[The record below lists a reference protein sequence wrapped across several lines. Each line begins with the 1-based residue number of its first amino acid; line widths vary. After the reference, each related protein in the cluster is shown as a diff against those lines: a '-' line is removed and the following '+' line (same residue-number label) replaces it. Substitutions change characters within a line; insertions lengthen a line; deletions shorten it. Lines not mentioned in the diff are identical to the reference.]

1 MSERHASIFR
11 LNPLLSR
18 FVPSAVATMLAP
30 PLEHM
35 LSLRRLARVYEQ
47 LADTGDP
54 VDFANSAIDYLKVRF
69 EPHGALD
76 EIPATGPLVMVANHP
91 FGGIEGLYLY
101 SFLAT
106 RRSDVRILGN
116 QLLSRVQELRP
127 ALFSVDVLGGRAAAR
142 ANSGALRRALRWVAD
157 GGALLVFPSGEVSTF
172 DPATRTVV
180 DSAWSSSVAR
190 LVRLTKAEVV
200 PVFIDGNNSPL
211 FHIAGFVHPRLR
223 TALLPRELLNKGYRR
238 IRVQVGRPVTAKQVE
253 GLDGDEALIEHLRLR
268 VYALASDC
276 RQTVD
281 LDRAA
286 DGRAL
291 EPVARAAPGEWLERE
306 VASLD
311 PAQRLC
317 TGGGL
322 EVWHANGA
330 VVPQLMQ
337 EIGRV
342 RELTFR
348 VAGEGSGR
356 SRDVDLFDDYYQQ
369 LFVWNPL
376 SREIVGGYRIGHTDR
391 ILSRFGIRG
400 LYTST
405 LFKYHKSLLPSLA
418 PALEL
423 GRSFVRP
430 EYQRN
435 FAPLLLLW
443 KGLAAYVIEHPHY
456 RTMFGPV
463 SISND
468 YTQASRALLTGF
480 LHSRHSDLERRG
492 LARPRHPLPTD
503 GDMRLVRRAAAEV
516 ETLEAIESLL
526 NSIERDGKGVPV
538 LLRQYLKLG
547 AKAIGF
553 NVDETFGHSI
563 DVLISVNLD
572 AVDDKVL
579 VKYMGAAG
587 AARFR
592 AARRT

>member
-18 FVPSAVATMLAP
+18 FVPSAVATILAP

-69 EPHGALD
+69 EPHGALA
-76 EIPATGPLVMVANHP
+76 EIPTTGPLVMVANHP

-101 SFLAT
+101 SLLAT

-142 ANSGALRRALRWVAD
+142 GNSGALRRALRWVAD

-180 DSAWSSSVAR
+180 DAAWSSSVAR
-190 LVRLTKAEVV
+190 LVRLAKAEVV

-238 IRVQVGRPVTAKQVE
+238 IRVQVGRPVTAKQIE
-253 GLDGDEALIEHLRLR
+253 GLDGDEALTEHLRLR

-276 RQTVD
+276 RQPVD

-291 EPVARAAPGEWLERE
+291 DPVARGAPGEWLERE
-306 VASLD
+306 IASLD
-311 PAQRLC
+311 PAQRLV

-330 VVPQLMQ
+330 AVPQLMQ

-348 VAGEGSGR
+348 VVGEGTGR
-356 SRDVDLFDDYYQQ
+356 SRDVDLFDDYYEQ
-369 LFVWNPL
+369 LFVWNPV

-391 ILSRFGIRG
+391 ILGRLGIRG

-443 KGLAAYVIEHPHY
+443 KGLAAYVIAHPHY

-503 GDMRLVRRAAAEV
+503 GDVRLVRRAAAEV

-553 NVDETFGHSI
+553 NVDDTFGHSI

-572 AVDDKVL
+572 AIDEKVL

-592 AARRT
+592 AARGS